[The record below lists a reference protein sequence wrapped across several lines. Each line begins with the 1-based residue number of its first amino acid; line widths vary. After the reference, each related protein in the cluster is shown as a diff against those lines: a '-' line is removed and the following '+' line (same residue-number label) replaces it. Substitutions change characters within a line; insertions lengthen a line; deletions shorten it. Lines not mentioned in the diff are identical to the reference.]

1 MDNETIL
8 YYAYYSSFVDVLMGE
23 TEDPKENDVLEKI
36 LHDEKK
42 DYTMKRLDKTRAYD
56 AR

>member
-8 YYAYYSSFVDVLMGE
+8 YYAYYSSIVDVLMGE
-23 TEDPKENDVLEKI
+23 TEDPKENDVLEQI